1 MLRSAGEREA
11 LEGTKTKEKPNKWQ
25 ARDKTALSDCIAC
38 LKLAP
43 RLHQKSSWQL
53 CSSSR
58 MSTRMSAAT
67 LAAPAAETASW
78 RWPLVVLLSCR
89 WVFSFF
95 LRVVRV
101 GSVDR
106 LLRTR
111 RNAETQTHTRTQT
124 GDATHADADVDAAA
138 VHRKWAIRCISKAT
152 TNQCECKLSLSRSH
166 SLALCVANCS
176 KELPKNV
183 NCRSPSPLTSCSAL
197 VNETKQTYVCMSVA
211 SFSNECRNEL
221 QLSFPFRSS
230 ALWTKVENKTKHTQ
244 LQKRIPKV
252 MSCSCH
258 SLSLPLSLGSTVQ
271 L

>member
-1 MLRSAGEREA
+1 MLRSAGEREG
-11 LEGTKTKEKPNKWQ
+11 LEGTKTNEKPNKRQ

-111 RNAETQTHTRTQT
+111 RNAETQTHTRHSNGRRNSRRRRRRRSSGASQ
-124 GDATHADADVDAAA
+124 VSNK
-138 VHRKWAIRCISKAT
+138 VHIESNNKPVRVQA
-152 TNQCECKLSLSRSH
+152 LSLSRSH

-183 NCRSPSPLTSCSAL
+183 NCRSPSPLTSCSAV

-211 SFSNECRNEL
+211 SFSNECRNE
-221 QLSFPFRSS
+221 F
-230 ALWTKVENKTKHTQ
+230 
-244 LQKRIPKV
+244 
-252 MSCSCH
+252 
-258 SLSLPLSLGSTVQ
+258 
-271 L
+271 